1 MMELSRAFWQLLA
14 AAVLSLA
21 LICARPVESQNF
33 VYEGC
38 SQETYNTS
46 TNYGN
51 NLNALLATLLRQAS
65 SSDYYNASVGS
76 GSDAVYGLYDCRGDL
91 SSDDCVNC
99 IKNAMSQISQVCF
112 QARGA
117 RIQLDGCHMHYDKI
131 DFFGQADNAFIY
143 KTCSQTLSSD
153 NNFNS
158 HLSTVLSSLLTTS
171 SDGSNGF
178 RLTTAGDS
186 STGFVH
192 GLAQC
197 EGDLSASD
205 CSDCINSAV
214 QKLKVLCGATVSGQ
228 LYLTKCYVRY
238 AQDGFYRESSGNGN
252 DSSDN
257 GDDAGKTV
265 AIIIG
270 LLAGVALIVVF
281 LSFLRQAFRH
291 SQKG

>member
-1 MMELSRAFWQLLA
+1 MMELSRAFWLL

-21 LICARPVESQNF
+21 LICARPVDSDQSF

-38 SQETYNTS
+38 SQEQYS
-46 TNYGN
+46 SGTNYEN
-51 NLNALLATLLRQAS
+51 NLNSLLANLLRQAS
-65 SSDYYNASVGS
+65 STDYYNASVGS

-99 IKNAMSQISQVCF
+99 IRNAMSQISQVCF
-112 QARGA
+112 RTRGA

-131 DFFGQADNAFIY
+131 NFFGQTDNSFIY

-153 NNFNS
+153 SNFYS
-158 HLSTVLSSLLTTS
+158 HLSTVLGSLLTPS
-171 SDGSNGF
+171 SDGSNEF

-186 STGFVH
+186 TTGFAH

-197 EGDLSASD
+197 EGDLSVSD
-205 CSDCINSAV
+205 CNDCINSAV
-214 QKLKVLCGATVSGQ
+214 QKLKVVCGAAVSGQ
-228 LYLTKCYVRY
+228 VYLSKCYVRY
-238 AQDGFYRESSGNGN
+238 AQNGFYRDSSGSGH
-252 DSSDN
+252 DSNNNS
-257 GDDAGKTV
+257 DDAGKTV

-270 LLAGVALIVVF
+270 LLAGVALIVIF
-281 LSFLRQAFRH
+281 ISFLRQAFRH